1 VILSPFGFFASVNQ
15 ELTKMIAEWLAEK
28 RKNKSLTLTELA
40 QITGLTHATLSRIE
54 TQSLQLT
61 LFSAVRIMHALD
73 LSWTELFIRGFIK
86 PDLPIP
92 EIHRAQ
98 NQPSLDFPCLLFGDL
113 DTLDT
118 SGLMRRGLAPAVVRH
133 LLSLFI
139 KKYEPSLSDEKT
151 GLLAENFYSLLNSP
165 ESKDGI
171 ARESLPDLDF
181 RYPQDFPPESLRNIY
196 LSGGALTLL
205 DLGRYVRYLRETQ
218 KMSLRQVATLLE
230 LTHPALSNFELN
242 PGDRVKLNDI
252 IHLDNAL
259 GLDGELVI
267 FAWRTA
273 ELYLGIHRVKTGQ
286 SQKIQPWNQP
296 EIHLIEKL
304 ITTSRL
310 FQRYFPDNREWLDWY
325 REQSLNGFEDVV
337 R

>member
-1 VILSPFGFFASVNQ
+1 VILSPSGFFASINQ
-15 ELTKMIAEWLAEK
+15 ELTKMIVEWLAEK
-28 RKNKSLTLTELA
+28 RKNNGLTLTDLA
-40 QITGLTHATLSRIE
+40 QTTGLTHATLSRIE

-61 LFSAVRIMHALD
+61 LFSAVRIMYALD

-92 EIHRAQ
+92 EIYNIQDQHG
-98 NQPSLDFPCLLFGDL
+98 PDFPCLLFGDL
-113 DTLDT
+113 DSLDT
-118 SGLMRRGLAPAVVRH
+118 SGLMKRGVAPAIVRH

-139 KKYEPSLSDEKT
+139 KKYDPNLGDEKT
-151 GLLAENFYSLLNSP
+151 GLLAGNFYSLLSSP
-165 ESKDGI
+165 ESKNGI

-196 LSGGALTLL
+196 LSGGVLTLL
-205 DLGRYVRYLRETQ
+205 DIGRYVRCLRETQ
-218 KMSLRQVATLLE
+218 KMSLRQVAALLE

-242 PGDRVKLNDI
+242 PGDRVRLNDI

-259 GLDGELVI
+259 GLDGELVV

-273 ELYLGIHRVKTGQ
+273 ELYLGIHRIKTETTN
-286 SQKIQPWNQP
+286 KIHPWTDS

-310 FQRYFPDNREWLDWY
+310 FQRYFPDDRNWLDWY
-325 REQSLNGFEDVV
+325 REQSLTGFENVI
-337 R
+337 